1 MQLITLHILLALKHA
16 QFLLVLLVLLSNE
29 GYLFLHGDES
39 VSFGHLGLLLDR
51 FELKFGGFQLVGAV
65 GDLSVLQ
72 RNLRLDT
79 LLNLPDRLFL
89 SYITNSQREL

>member
-1 MQLITLHILLALKHA
+1 MQLVTLHILLALKHA

-51 FELKFGGFQLVGAV
+51 FELNFGGFQLVGAV

-72 RNLRLDT
+72 RNLRLHPVLHLHNR
-79 LLNLPDRLFL
+79 LLL
-89 SYITNSQREL
+89 S